1 LHQGRELI
9 VTDAVFF
16 DLDGT
21 LIDTAPDFH
30 TVLNGMLAEAG
41 MPLLAY
47 DKVRSQ
53 VSNGARAVV
62 RAGFGGTPGEAD
74 FDRRLNEFLDRYVNH
89 LTVGTTLFAGMDTI
103 LDQLDSRG
111 IPWGIVTNK
120 PARFTVP
127 LLAGLNLSAR
137 VGPVICPDH
146 VAERKPHPEGLLKAA
161 AMVGAEPERCIYV
174 GDHDRDIAAGRNAG
188 MKTIG
193 VTFGYLDD
201 GEDPLMWQADHYA
214 ADAAQLLALLN
225 L

>member
-1 LHQGRELI
+1 M
-9 VTDAVFF
+9 TDAVFF

-30 TVLNGMLAEAG
+30 AVLNAMLTEAG
-41 MPLLAY
+41 MPLLPY

-62 RAGFGGTPGEAD
+62 RAGFGGTPGEAA
-74 FDRRLNEFLDRYVNH
+74 FDRRLNEFLDRYVDH
-89 LTVGTTLFAGMDTI
+89 LTVGTTLFAGMATI
-103 LDQLDSRG
+103 LDRLDSHR

-127 LLAGLNLSAR
+127 LLAGLNLNGR

-161 AMVGAEPERCIYV
+161 AMVGAEPARCVYV

-201 GEDPLMWQADHYA
+201 GEDPLAWQADHYA
-214 ADAAQLLALLN
+214 ADAEQLLALLN

>member
-1 LHQGRELI
+1 MA
-9 VTDAVFF
+9 DAVFF

-30 TVLNGMLAEAG
+30 TVLNSMLAEAG
-41 MPLLAY
+41 KPALPY
-47 DKVRSQ
+47 EKVRAQ

-62 RAGFGGTPGEAD
+62 QTGFGGAPGEQH
-74 FDRRLNEFLDRYVNH
+74 FDALLAEFLDRYVDH
-89 LTVGTTLFAGMDTI
+89 LTVGSQLFAGMEDV
-103 LDQLDSRG
+103 LNKLEARR

-120 PARFTVP
+120 PARFTTP
-127 LLAGLNLSAR
+127 LLAGLKLADR

-161 AMVGAEPERCIYV
+161 AMVGADPTRCVYI

-193 VTFGYLDD
+193 VLFGYLDE
-201 GEDPLMWQADHYA
+201 GEDPKDWQADMYA
-214 ADAAQLLALLN
+214 EDAAELIQLLN
-225 L
+225 I

>member
-1 LHQGRELI
+1 M
-9 VTDAVFF
+9 TDVVFF

-30 TVLNGMLAEAG
+30 TVLNAMLAEAG
-41 MPLLAY
+41 KPALPY
-47 DKVRSQ
+47 EKIRSQ

-62 RAGFGGTPGEAD
+62 QAGFGGAPGEQA
-74 FDRRLNEFLDRYVNH
+74 FDAVLAEFLDRYVDH
-89 LTVGTTLFAGMDTI
+89 LTVGSQLFTGMDEV
-103 LDQLDSRG
+103 LDKLEARG

-120 PARFTVP
+120 PARFTTP
-127 LLAGLNLSAR
+127 LLAGLKLAER

-161 AMVGAEPERCIYV
+161 SMVGADPQRCIYV

-193 VTFGYLDD
+193 VLFGYIDE
-201 GEDPLMWQADHYA
+201 GEDPLAWKADMYA
-214 ADAAQLLALLN
+214 ADAAELVRMLN

>member
-1 LHQGRELI
+1 

-30 TVLNGMLAEAG
+30 TVLNAMLAEAG
-41 MPLLAY
+41 RPALPY
-47 DKVRSQ
+47 HKVRAQ

-62 RAGFGGTPGEAD
+62 HAGFGGAPGEAE
-74 FDRRLNEFLDRYVNH
+74 FDQRLNAFLDRYVEH
-89 LTVGTTLFAGMDTI
+89 LTVGSTLFDGMDII
-103 LDQLDSRG
+103 LDRLDAHG

-120 PARFTVP
+120 PVRFTAP
-127 LLAGLNLSAR
+127 LLAGLNLSER

-161 AMVGAEPERCIYV
+161 AMVGAKPDRCVYV

-201 GEDPLMWQADHYA
+201 GEDPLNWRADFYA
-214 ADAAQLLALLN
+214 SNTAELMTLLN

>member
-9 VTDAVFF
+9 VADAVFF

-30 TVLNGMLAEAG
+30 TVLNAMLAEAG
-41 MPLLAY
+41 RPALPY
-47 DKVRSQ
+47 HKVRSQ

-62 RAGFGGTPGEAD
+62 RAGFGGGPGEPE
-74 FDRRLNEFLDRYVNH
+74 FDRRLSEFLDRYVDH
-89 LTVGTTLFAGMDTI
+89 LTVGTTLFDGMDRI
-103 LDQLDSRG
+103 LDLLDARR

-120 PARFTVP
+120 PARFTEP
-127 LLAGLNLSAR
+127 LLAGLNLSER

-161 AMVGAEPERCIYV
+161 SLVGVAPQRCIYV
-174 GDHDRDIAAGRNAG
+174 GDHERDIAAGRNAG
-188 MKTIG
+188 MATIG
-193 VTFGYLDD
+193 VTFGYLDE
-201 GEDPLMWQADHYA
+201 GEDPLSWQADHYA
-214 ADAAQLLALLN
+214 ADAEQLQALLN